1 MFGVF
6 AFGQP
11 YFAQARLFYVVTA
24 GVVRAQIVWF

>member
-11 YFAQARLFYVVTA
+11 YFAQARLYYVVSA
-24 GVVRAQIVWF
+24 GVLTTRIIWF